1 MISSLSKLGGVRRTT
16 GGLENVYPAPALLT
30 LIEVTAVPVID
41 AVAVALVAEP
51 NPTLLAIETRG
62 VAVYPRPEL
71 VTLIEAIVPN
81 PETIAVA
88 AAPILG
94 V

>member
-1 MISSLSKLGGVRRTT
+1 MRRTT

-51 NPTLLAIETRG
+51 KPTLFAIETRG
-62 VAVYPRPEL
+62 ATVYPRPEF
-71 VTLIEAIVPN
+71 VILIEEIVHI
-81 PETIAVA
+81 T
-88 AAPILG
+88 LKK
-94 V
+94 